1 MDETID
7 LRAYVNAL
15 VRSWRL
21 IVGAVV
27 LAVLIASIFFF
38 LSRDYEASTL
48 VTVPEP
54 TQQLQFDPRIVS
66 NVRATQLLTAYP
78 QLATSDDVLA
88 KLLPRAR
95 ELAPETF
102 SSMTLLRN
110 ALDVI
115 VSPDGRIVRLTVRTN
130 DPAVATTL
138 ANAWADEFVL
148 AVETVYGR
156 GGLSFYIEQLEGAST
171 ELASAEAALV
181 QFQTTNRQSIVD
193 NELQALLNLQT
204 AYLNQ
209 QNDYQRALNDIETL
223 STQLENNSSDVVT
236 LSDQLTALSLQL
248 QSFQNTV
255 TTQPTSSFQLN
266 IGADSQLTTTQR
278 GEQLQRLDALRVA
291 FQNALTARE
300 QQLINLQPSIFA
312 LQAEK
317 QQIFNEG
324 ERLMNRRSIAM
335 ETYSTLARKVDEER
349 VATRETVARLA
360 SRAAEPERPERVNP
374 LVLFPLAAAVA
385 ILLSLAVVIGLTW
398 WRQVRV

>member
-7 LRAYVNAL
+7 LRAYVSAL
-15 VRSWRL
+15 IRSWWL

-27 LAVLIASIFFF
+27 LALLIAGIVFF
-38 LSRDYEASTL
+38 LSHDYEASAL

-66 NVRATQLLTAYP
+66 NVRATQLLLAYP

-88 KLLPRAR
+88 KLLPRAK

-102 SSMTLLRN
+102 SSMSLLRD

-115 VSPDGRIVRLTVRTN
+115 VSPDGRIVRLTVRTS
-130 DPAVATTL
+130 DPVVATVL

-156 GGLSFYIEQLEGAST
+156 GGLSFYIEQLEEAST
-171 ELASAEAALV
+171 ELESAEAALV
-181 QFQTTNRQSIVD
+181 QFQATNRQGIVD
-193 NELQALLNLQT
+193 NELQALTNLQN

-209 QNDYQRALNDIETL
+209 QNDYQRALNDIKTL
-223 STQLENNSSDVVT
+223 STQLESNTSDVVT

-248 QSFQNTV
+248 QSFQNTI

-266 IGADSQLTTTQR
+266 ISADSQLTTTQR
-278 GEQLQRLDALRVA
+278 DEQLQRLDALRMA
-291 FQNALTARE
+291 FQDASTARE
-300 QQLINLQPSIFA
+300 QQLIDLQPSIFA

-317 QQIFNEG
+317 QQLFNES
-324 ERLMNRRSIAM
+324 ERLINRRAIAM
-335 ETYSTLARKVDEER
+335 ETYATLARKVDEER
-349 VATRETVARLA
+349 IATRETVARLA
-360 SRAAEPERPERVNP
+360 SRAAQPESPERVNP
-374 LVLFPLAAAVA
+374 LVLFPLAAGVA
-385 ILLSLAVVIGLTW
+385 ILLSLAVVIALTW